1 MGQRLIRWLIGG
13 LGIYALALL
22 LLALSPPLL
31 AKFHYYELFD
41 AVMAL
46 FVGNCHQQALR
57 SFWVFGY
64 PLAVCC
70 RCLGIYAGV
79 ALGCYH
85 TVFKPST
92 FKKEWLVL
100 LVIGIMEK
108 VLEFFITLPLNLAW
122 IGNTSRFIA
131 GFWIAFVSYLLFVNG
146 IKRIFQWVF
155 QLSIFKRFC

>member
-1 MGQRLIRWLIGG
+1 MGEGLIRWFSGG

-22 LLALSPPLL
+22 LLALSPPAL
-31 AKFHYYELFD
+31 AKLHCYDLFD

-46 FVGNCHQQALR
+46 FVGNCHQQTIR
-57 SFWVFGY
+57 SFWLAGY

-79 ALGCYH
+79 ALGCCH
-85 TVFKPST
+85 TLFRQGA

-108 VLEFFITLPLNLAW
+108 VLEAFITLPPNLAW
-122 IGNTSRFIA
+122 LGNTSRFIA
-131 GFWIAFVSYLLFVNG
+131 GFWVAFVGYLLLVDG
-146 IKRIFQWVF
+146 IKRIFQWFF
-155 QLSIFKRFC
+155 QLSIFKRFY

>member
-1 MGQRLIRWLIGG
+1 MGERLVRWFSSAIG
-13 LGIYALALL
+13 LYALILL
-22 LLALSPPLL
+22 LLALLPPLL
-31 AKFHYYELFD
+31 AKIHHYELFD

-57 SFWVFGY
+57 SFWVLGY